1 MSLPWEGSVE
11 GYTKNQ
17 AIKLLNQYNYKQ
29 FEVSDLVNEGYIVYQ
44 RILDKY
50 PSITEPKHL
59 MALYKTALKNRF
71 WELSHFIKTEYEYIV
86 NKDNYDVDR
95 IFEIPGELDTMFRT
109 VLSTAPKEVKDFLN
123 LVIDSTANDILGLH
137 EKHKR
142 SFFNNP
148 LLCKILGYDSTKIN
162 IIEVV
167 KEYFSNK

>member
-17 AIKLLNQYNYKQ
+17 AIKLLNSYNHLQ
-29 FEVSDLVNEGYIVYQ
+29 FEVPELVNEGYIVYQ
-44 RILDKY
+44 RVLDKY
-50 PSITEPKHL
+50 SSITEPKHL

-71 WELSHFIKTEYEYIV
+71 WELEYFIRTNRKVLFDKDIYELDTIS
-86 NKDNYDVDR
+86 
-95 IFEIPGELDTMFRT
+95 EIPGDLDTMFRT
-109 VLSTAPKEVKDFLN
+109 ILSTAPKEVKDFLN
-123 LVIDSTANDILGLH
+123 LVIDSTTNDVLGLH

-162 IIEVV
+162 IIETV
-167 KEYFSNK
+167 KEYFSNR